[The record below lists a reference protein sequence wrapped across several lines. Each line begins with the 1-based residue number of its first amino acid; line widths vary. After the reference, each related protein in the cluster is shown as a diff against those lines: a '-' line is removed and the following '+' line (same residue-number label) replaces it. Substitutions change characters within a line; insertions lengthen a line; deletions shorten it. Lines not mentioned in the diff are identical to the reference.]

1 MEELVYKAI
10 CDDRPARLESFLRNG
25 GDPNTWIE
33 DSARIST
40 KSFLHVCC
48 EKGRIRCV
56 KVLLENGAQVDI
68 QGSWGQSPLMLCILV
83 EYFDIAELLI
93 NNNPSIINQQDS
105 SGNTCL
111 HIAIGNDSVEG
122 VELLLRYHADMNI
135 MNMIGISPLMKICTM
150 KESKNMHKIVELF
163 IQAGVDIDLKD
174 FKSNRTALQGAVLSK
189 NISTVELLLNAGADP
204 NSQDRSGRNALSNL
218 IMSNLRLYEQTHIID
233 DHLMTIIHLLVM
245 SGTDLDTCR
254 YEGSSPL
261 VMAIQFRCTPL
272 VNYLLVNGA
281 SINGKFFGGITP
293 LHHAVNKKDIETVK
307 VLLNWSSDL
316 TIKARMDK
324 YNYDLLFDCFEWAI
338 LTGCVDIALLLVQAG
353 YNASAIDYI
362 TNYSIMPPQC
372 LQERPEI
379 LDELRMMASQPP
391 SLFDVAVRRIRRSLR
406 SNIVSRADQLPL
418 PKLLIEDVKMR
429 GTLC

>member
-40 KSFLHVCC
+40 KSFLH
-48 EKGRIRCV
+48 
-56 KVLLENGAQVDI
+56 VLLENGAQVDI

-281 SINGKFFGGITP
+281 SINGKCT
-293 LHHAVNKKDIETVK
+293 
-307 VLLNWSSDL
+307 
-316 TIKARMDK
+316 MDK

-418 PKLLIEDVKMR
+418 PKLLIED
-429 GTLC
+429 